1 MPVESATQRQ
11 LVDSYEQLRAV
22 ALGSTASAH
31 GQGLA
36 LMLRRGM
43 AAWMQG
49 WSQCCA
55 AARTQAQP
63 RVQRSEVIARPE
75 VVAPAPL
82 ARIDPCMLIKSDPVI
97 DLVGAG

>member
-1 MPVESATQRQ
+1 MPVASATQRQ

-22 ALGSTASAH
+22 ALGVTAPAH

-55 AARTQAQP
+55 AACTRAQP
-63 RVQRSEVIARPE
+63 RVQRSEAIARPE
-75 VVAPAPL
+75 VVALLTEMAIS
-82 ARIDPCMLIKSDPVI
+82 AASEVTI
-97 DLVGAG
+97 